1 MKKLLTMSALLL
13 VALLLFTSCPSGPAQ
28 ITWASSVEMNT
39 NTNTVFGV
47 GTLSYNSTNNKFVF
61 NIDAGD
67 VTGTTYV
74 PSSGSFKSNFF
85 TVTTDDTYL
94 GFKATVDTTEDTYC
108 GFVFNAKYQNAW
120 SYYILFLHGNSYML
134 KKCISGTSSTVASW
148 TTNAAINAAP
158 EENEVIVYKEGSKII
173 IKINGTEVYTI
184 TNPQLQSG
192 GCGPVCCINDDD
204 VEHHTTV
211 TTNWKFNA
219 FQVR

>member
-28 ITWASSVEMNT
+28 ITWASSVEMDTST
-39 NTNTVFGV
+39 NTAFGV
-47 GTLSYNSTNNKFVF
+47 GTVTYNQSQKKYVY
-61 NIDAGD
+61 NINAGN
-67 VTGTTYV
+67 VTGDNV
-74 PSSGSFKSNFF
+74 PDSGRFKSHFF

-108 GFVFNAKYQNAW
+108 GFLFNAKYQNAW
-120 SYYILFLHGNSYML
+120 SYYILFLSDDSFML

-158 EENEVIVYKEGSKII
+158 EENEVIVYKEGSAIY
-173 IKINGTEVYTI
+173 IKINGTIVYTLE
-184 TNPQLQSG
+184 NPQLQSG
-192 GCGPVCCINDDD
+192 KCGVVCCLNDDD
-204 VEHHTTV
+204 VTAGTEI
-211 TTNWKFNA
+211 TTNWKFTG